1 MKCRRETI
9 ATIGVG
15 MLLVIVVVFIFATSA
30 QKAEVEG
37 AAAGTAENSAGAEDE
52 DDLMDPPGEDSGIVS
67 GISDADLSGEAT
79 GNVNADS
86 PTENTGISSIDPAA
100 GNAGIFSTGHS
111 LNTLTVTLEGMEER
125 VPADLYVGAGYG
137 ILILSEGWNMYRA
150 GAWMADVNDEVQ
162 LIIQDY
168 GEKTKE
174 QVVEYLL
181 SIGYSVTEEDTAK
194 LRRNH
199 SELTTTIELIEQT
212 DSEEAKTW
220 GILYRYPPEAEEGF
234 KARLAVMA
242 DSFRIM
248 PKSGMAAGAA
258 SEPEP
263 WQSMPASVYEKAYGM
278 PDMREFWEAYLT
290 GERDV
295 LKEYLSEDFEGDPD
309 VFPNGTDG
317 HNAEKAELL
326 AVRWE
331 KIEGRAIGDI
341 SICSLEIMPGEED
354 SPEYLTIAL
363 ILEEDY
369 WKVSWYGLEK

>member
-15 MLLVIVVVFIFATSA
+15 MLLVIVVVFIFATSV
-30 QKAEVEG
+30 QKAQVEG
-37 AAAGTAENSAGAEDE
+37 AAEGIEENSAGAEDV
-52 DDLMDPPGEDSGIVS
+52 DGLMDQPKGDSGIVAGS
-67 GISDADLSGEAT
+67 SATDLSGK
-79 GNVNADS
+79 
-86 PTENTGISSIDPAA
+86 IA
-100 GNAGIFSTGHS
+100 GNFEGHS
-111 LNTLTVTLEGMEER
+111 LYTLTVTLEGMEER
-125 VPADLYVGAGYG
+125 VPADLYLGVGYG
-137 ILILSEGWNMYRA
+137 ILIPSEGWTMYRA

-199 SELTTTIELIEQT
+199 RELTTTIELIEQT

-220 GILYRYPPEAEEGF
+220 GILCRYPPEAEEGF

-242 DSFRIM
+242 DSFRVILNAGTEAGTA
-248 PKSGMAAGAA
+248 SG
-258 SEPEP
+258 PEP

-278 PDMREFWEAYLT
+278 PDMKEFWEAYLT
-290 GERDV
+290 GDRDA
-295 LKEYLSEDFEGDPD
+295 LKEYLAEDFEGAPD
-309 VFPNGTDG
+309 VFPDGTDG

-326 AVRWE
+326 AVKWE

-341 SICSLEIMPGEED
+341 SICSLEIMPGEGD

-363 ILEEDY
+363 ILEQDY

>member
-30 QKAEVEG
+30 QKTEVEG
-37 AAAGTAENSAGAEDE
+37 AAEGIEENSAGTEDE
-52 DDLMDPPGEDSGIVS
+52 DGLMDPPEEDSGIVAGCS
-67 GISDADLSGEAT
+67 GADLSGEAA
-79 GNVNADS
+79 GNFGADS
-86 PTENTGISSIDPAA
+86 PAANTGISSIDPAA
-100 GNAGIFSTGHS
+100 GNTGIFGTGHS
-111 LNTLTVTLEGMEER
+111 LYTLTVILEGMEER
-125 VPADLYVGAGYG
+125 VSADLYVGAGYG
-137 ILILSEGWNMYRA
+137 ILIPSEGWNMYRA

-199 SELTTTIELIEQT
+199 SELTTTIELIEHNN
-212 DSEEAKTW
+212 SEVVQTW

-248 PKSGMAAGAA
+248 PNAGMAAGDT
-258 SEPEP
+258 SEPET

-290 GERDV
+290 GDRDA
-295 LKEYLSEDFEGDPD
+295 LKEYLAEDFEGDPD
-309 VFPNGTDG
+309 VFPDGTDG
-317 HNAEKAELL
+317 HDAKKAELL
-326 AVRWE
+326 AVKWV
-331 KIEGRAIGDI
+331 KIEGREIGDI
-341 SICSLEIMPGEED
+341 SICSLEIMPGEGD

-363 ILEEDY
+363 ILEQDY

>member
-1 MKCRRETI
+1 MKCRKEII

-37 AAAGTAENSAGAEDE
+37 AAEGIEENSAGAEAVDNH
-52 DDLMDPPGEDSGIVS
+52 MDPPGEDSGIAAGS
-67 GISDADLSGEAT
+67 SDADLSGEAA
-79 GNVNADS
+79 VNFGA
-86 PTENTGISSIDPAA
+86 
-100 GNAGIFSTGHS
+100 GHS
-111 LNTLTVTLEGMEER
+111 LYTLTFTLEGMEER
-125 VPADLYVGAGYG
+125 VPADLYIGAGYG
-137 ILILSEGWNMYRA
+137 ILIPSEGWNMYRA
-150 GAWMADVNDEVQ
+150 GAWMADINDEVQ

-174 QVVEYLL
+174 QVAEYLV

-194 LRRNH
+194 LCRNR
-199 SELTTTIELIEQT
+199 SELMTTVELIEQT

-220 GILYRYPPEAEEGF
+220 GVMYRYPPEAEEGF

-248 PKSGMAAGAA
+248 PNAGMAAGAA
-258 SEPEP
+258 SEPGS
-263 WQSMPASVYEKAYGM
+263 WQSMPASVYDKAYGM
-278 PDMREFWEAYLT
+278 PDMRDFWEAYLA
-290 GERDV
+290 GDREA
-295 LKEYLSEDFEGDPD
+295 LKEYLAEDFEGDPD
-309 VFPNGTDG
+309 VFPDGTDG
-317 HNAEKAELL
+317 HDAEKAELL
-326 AVRWE
+326 AVKWE

-341 SICSLEIMPGEED
+341 SICSLEIWQGEDD
-354 SPEYLTIAL
+354 SREYLTIAL

>member
-15 MLLVIVVVFIFATSA
+15 MILVIMIVFVYTTLS
-30 QKAEVEG
+30 QKAEVAG
-37 AAAGTAENSAGAEDE
+37 AAEGIEENSAGTEDE
-52 DDLMDPPGEDSGIVS
+52 DGLMDLPEEDPGFVAGSSG
-67 GISDADLSGEAT
+67 ADLSGEA
-79 GNVNADS
+79 
-86 PTENTGISSIDPAA
+86 A
-100 GNAGIFSTGHS
+100 GNFGAGHS
-111 LNTLTVTLEGMEER
+111 LYTLTVTMEGMEER
-125 VPADLYVGAGYG
+125 VPADLYLGAGYG
-137 ILILSEGWNMYRA
+137 ILIPSEGWNMYRT

-181 SIGYSVTEEDTAK
+181 SIGYSVTEEDAAK
-194 LRRNH
+194 LRWNR

-212 DSEEAKTW
+212 DSEETKTW

-248 PKSGMAAGAA
+248 PNAGMAAGDT

-290 GERDV
+290 GDRDA
-295 LKEYLSEDFEGDPD
+295 LKEYLSEDFEGAPD
-309 VFPNGTDG
+309 VFPDGTDG
-317 HNAEKAELL
+317 HDAKKAELL
-326 AVRWE
+326 AVKWVQ
-331 KIEGRAIGDI
+331 IEGRAIGDI
-341 SICSLEIMPGEED
+341 SICSLEIIPGEGD